1 MLATQSNERWQT
13 IRLFYYII
21 LLILAVLFLI
31 IISGVCSTP
40 EHSYE
45 YMFVSEHIMRCKDTY
60 PAIPLISVYVYAI
73 FAGIM
78 FHVLNETHKHFLNN
92 AFNFDIAG
100 SVIYIL
106 LFLTVIAYNM
116 IVAFEH
122 RGSDTT
128 YMHFLGVSIFFP
140 ASMIVNFAH
149 FQFFYTHSRSN
160 DIYLLA
166 TEGFFQVAY
175 CAIFALFVIFWV
187 VRLTYTAVVVEYVLV
202 GLLVILFIFLDFT
215 CAELRTIKST
225 QIASN
230 LK

>member
-1 MLATQSNERWQT
+1 
-13 IRLFYYII
+13 
-21 LLILAVLFLI
+21 
-31 IISGVCSTP
+31 
-40 EHSYE
+40 
-45 YMFVSEHIMRCKDTY
+45 MRCKDTY

-73 FAGIM
+73 FAGIV